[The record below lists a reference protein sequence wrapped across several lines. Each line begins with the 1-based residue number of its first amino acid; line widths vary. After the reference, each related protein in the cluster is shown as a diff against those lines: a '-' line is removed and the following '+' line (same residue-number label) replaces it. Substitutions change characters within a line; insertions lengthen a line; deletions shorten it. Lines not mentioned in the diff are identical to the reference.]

1 MKVRRLKSSWN
12 VKKSITATKKPI
24 NWSCWFF
31 PPLLAFSFIFVSL
44 NYLLQF
50 DQRIT
55 PRISLV
61 KTKMTPKLQQ
71 ALCHFISI
79 YHQALLER
87 DASTLLQLY
96 APTVKYYHLG
106 EISKQIVFEE
116 KEAYFKRWQYL
127 EQTLLEMPEVF
138 VTTNSTEFQ
147 VHYVFKFRVEKPF
160 GSHRITPTGKGRQL
174 WCLQETV
181 NSFVIL
187 EENQQVFYRHD
198 D

>member
-1 MKVRRLKSSWN
+1 
-12 VKKSITATKKPI
+12 
-24 NWSCWFF
+24 
-31 PPLLAFSFIFVSL
+31 LLAFSFIFVSL
-44 NYLLQF
+44 SYLSQF

-55 PRISLV
+55 LRISPV
-61 KTKMTPKLQQ
+61 KIKMTPKLQQ
-71 ALCHFISI
+71 SLCHFIST
-79 YHQALLER
+79 YHQALLES

-106 EISKQIVFEE
+106 EVSKQIVFEE

-127 EQTLLEMPEVF
+127 EQTLLEMPEIF

-147 VHYVFKFRVEKPF
+147 VNYVFKFRVEKPF
-160 GSHRITPTGKGRQL
+160 ASVPSTMSGKGRQH
-174 WCLQETV
+174 WRLQETS

>member
-1 MKVRRLKSSWN
+1 M
-12 VKKSITATKKPI
+12 
-24 NWSCWFF
+24 
-31 PPLLAFSFIFVSL
+31 LAFSFIFVSL
-44 NYLLQF
+44 SYLSQF

-55 PRISLV
+55 TRISLT
-61 KTKMTPKLQQ
+61 KIKMTPKLQQ
-71 ALCHFISI
+71 SLCHFISV

-87 DASTLLQLY
+87 DTSTLLQLY

-116 KEAYFKRWQYL
+116 KETYFKRWQYL

-138 VTTNSTEFQ
+138 MTPHSSEFQ
-147 VHYVFKFRVEKPF
+147 VNYIFRFRVEKPF
-160 GSHRITPTGKGRQL
+160 GVPSITSGKGRQL
-174 WCLQETV
+174 WRVKETA

-187 EENQQVFYRHD
+187 EENQQLFYRHD